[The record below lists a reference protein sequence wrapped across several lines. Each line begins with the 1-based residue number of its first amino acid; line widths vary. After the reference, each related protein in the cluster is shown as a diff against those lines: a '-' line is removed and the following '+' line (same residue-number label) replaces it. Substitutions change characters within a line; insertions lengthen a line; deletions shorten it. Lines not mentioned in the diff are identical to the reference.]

1 MPGIIDDIIIKRR
14 ILEGMFEAAEHE
26 GREIEKHGLLYEC
39 TDLDNDLRAAYVQF
53 RDVLHNVIDEM
64 EARVTQHVVK
74 KNNKRNN
81 KS

>member
-39 TDLDNDLRAAYVQF
+39 TDLDNKLRDAYVQF
-53 RDVLHNVIDEM
+53 RDVLHSVIDEM
-64 EARVTQHVVK
+64 ESRVTKHVVK
-74 KNNKRNN
+74 KNNKRNH
-81 KS
+81 K